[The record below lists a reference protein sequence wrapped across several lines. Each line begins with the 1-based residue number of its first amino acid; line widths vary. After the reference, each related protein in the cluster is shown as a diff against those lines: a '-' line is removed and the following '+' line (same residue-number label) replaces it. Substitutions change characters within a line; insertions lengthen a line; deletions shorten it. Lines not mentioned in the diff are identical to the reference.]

1 MNNDNPEH
9 AMTFGELLELIHD
22 QQRRINVLETA
33 FSYLAF
39 GLEGKSCQL
48 LIHSLKLEANN
59 QTYDTKSQE
68 YFAKLAEQFEVRN
81 SGVSE
86 TAAIPNNDNI

>member
-1 MNNDNPEH
+1 MNSDNPEH

-39 GLEGKSCQL
+39 GLEK
-48 LIHSLKLEANN
+48 KAANC
-59 QTYDTKSQE
+59 
-68 YFAKLAEQFEVRN
+68 
-81 SGVSE
+81 
-86 TAAIPNNDNI
+86 

>member
-48 LIHSLKLEANN
+48 LIHSLKLE
-59 QTYDTKSQE
+59 
-68 YFAKLAEQFEVRN
+68 VRN

-86 TAAIPNNDNI
+86 TAAIPNNHNI

>member
-1 MNNDNPEH
+1 MNSDNPEH

-39 GLEGKSCQL
+39 GLEKKSCQL
-48 LIHSLKLEANN
+48 LTHSLKLEANN
-59 QTYDTKSQE
+59 QTYDEKTQQ
-68 YFAKLAEQFEVRN
+68 YFAKLAELFETRN
-81 SGVSE
+81 SGLGEVPS
-86 TAAIPNNDNI
+86 TNSDRVR